1 MNRRIKKKLN
11 KRQHYLRYKNYNPQ
25 SPKVVMSEIDFAYF
39 DKSNEF
45 TITKFSVNIDN
56 LIKTIGIET

>member
-1 MNRRIKKKLN
+1 MNKRIKKKLS
-11 KRQHYLRYKNYNPQ
+11 KRQNYLRYKNYNPQ

-45 TITKFSVNIDN
+45 TITKFSADIDN
-56 LIKTIGIET
+56 VIKTIGTKT

>member
-1 MNRRIKKKLN
+1 MNKRIKKKLN
-11 KRQHYLRYKNYNPQ
+11 KRQNYLRYKNYNPQ

-39 DKSNEF
+39 DKSDEF

-56 LIKTIGIET
+56 LIKTIGTKS